1 MDPMIL
7 TLLVL
12 VLIMA
17 GFFSG
22 KFSFALVSVVGI
34 TILEIGGV
42 LSAKEAWAGF
52 SDKSVVLTVALF
64 VLGGGLSKTSL
75 ITRLKHML
83 NDYQGDSKYA
93 IWAILGASS
102 LLAVCT
108 ASNIAAATLI
118 PVIISL
124 CEGNPKLSRTQI
136 IKSSGDMMNIWTGT
150 LPLGMS
156 AGTFML
162 MNSMIENLGGTGN
175 FKIMDITIA
184 KAAPVLVCTIFQFAV
199 GYKFSNKEPHSP
211 LKEFGL
217 KLAELPEGKLTTLTD
232 FQDKA
237 ALSLFA
243 LSVVGMIFV
252 SVKPAEFIPFLT
264 TNIVAVICAILMVL
278 CGALNEK
285 EAFGSISWNIVFM
298 FAGLLPLSTAMSNS
312 GADQAI
318 AGIIQKM
325 LGGTTN
331 SYVIIA
337 AFFLATVILTQ
348 FMSNTAVGM
357 IFLVL
362 AAATSLNMG
371 IDPRAAMLAA
381 AIGSTVSIMS
391 PIASPAQTM
400 VWGTGGYTIRDF
412 LKSGLPLTIIF
423 FIVFIITAPLLFP
436 VHPL

>member
-1 MDPMIL
+1 MDPLVL

-12 VLIMA
+12 VIIMV
-17 GFFSG
+17 GFFCG

-34 TILEIGGV
+34 TILQIGGV
-42 LSAKEAWAGF
+42 LTPQEAWAGF

-83 NDYQGDSKYA
+83 NNYQGDSKFA
-93 IWAILGASS
+93 IWAILGAAS

-118 PVIISL
+118 PIIISL
-124 CEGNPKLSRTQI
+124 CDGNPRLSRTQL
-136 IKSSGDMMNIWTGT
+136 IKSSGDLMNIWTGT
-150 LPLGMS
+150 LPLGMA

-162 MNSMIENLGGTGN
+162 MNSIVENLGGVGN
-175 FKIMDITIA
+175 FKVMDMTIA
-184 KAAPVLVCTIFQFAV
+184 KALPVAACTIFQLII
-199 GYKFSNKEPHSP
+199 GYKLVNKEPHSP

-217 KLAELPEGKLTTLTD
+217 KLPELPEGKFTTLTD

-237 ALSLFA
+237 ALFLFT

-252 SVKPAEFIPFLT
+252 SLKPATLLPFLT
-264 TNIVAVICAILMVL
+264 TNVVAVVCAILMVL
-278 CGALNEK
+278 CGVLNEK

-298 FAGLLPLSTAMSNS
+298 FAGLLPLSTAMANS

-318 AGIIQKM
+318 SKVIQTM

-331 SYVIIA
+331 AYVIIG
-337 AFFLATVILTQ
+337 AFFLVTMILTQ
-348 FMSNTAVGM
+348 VMSNTAVGM

-371 IDPRAAMLAA
+371 IDPRPAMMAAG
-381 AIGSTVSIMS
+381 IGSTISIMS

-400 VWGTGGYTIRDF
+400 VWGTGGYSIKDF
-412 LKSGLPLTIIF
+412 LKSGAPMSIIF
-423 FIVFIITAPLLFP
+423 FVVYMVSVPLFFP
-436 VHPL
+436 VNL